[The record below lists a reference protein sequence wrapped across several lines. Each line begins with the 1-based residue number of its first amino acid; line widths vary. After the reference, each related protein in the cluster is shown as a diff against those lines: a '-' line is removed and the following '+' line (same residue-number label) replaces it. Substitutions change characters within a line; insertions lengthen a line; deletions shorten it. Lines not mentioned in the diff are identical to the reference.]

1 MGRKQAIIVQ
11 SGLKFREA
19 ATLQHV
25 IFLIHGIGDGTPGD
39 DFDTFEQLLMEA
51 YCRQNKANET
61 EWRKQFKVQGIV
73 WDPATTDPE
82 TTIYSRSFGSLR
94 PSDRSLV
101 SESNP
106 FLAALSLP
114 NTRAWRYFMTFFV
127 GDAIAYVDEFDNGI
141 RRRVWEQMA
150 AILKPESAGQIPK
163 FSVIGHSLGSVIAYD
178 FVHALNSA
186 PGKIFDLSPD
196 PAKNVKLSAAQI
208 ALLQTGFC
216 NLITL
221 GSPIALF
228 WMRRRDLWQ
237 NDFAGLNNPVQGA
250 QRWLNFWDNEDII
263 AYPLRNFFSTGNV
276 EDIRIEDIRFDTSIM
291 MPWAHTGYWKNKA
304 LAERVAEVLE

>member
-1 MGRKQAIIVQ
+1 M
-11 SGLKFREA
+11 
-19 ATLQHV
+19 HV

-39 DFDTFEQLLMEA
+39 DFDKFEEHLKDA
-51 YCRQNKANET
+51 YCQRNKLTVAD
-61 EWRKQFKVQGIV
+61 WKKKFKVQGIV

-82 TTIYSRSFGSLR
+82 TGIYSRSFGSLR

-101 SESNP
+101 AETNP
-106 FLAALSLP
+106 ILAALSLP

-141 RRRVWEQMA
+141 RRKVWEQMA
-150 AILKPESAGQIPK
+150 TVLKPDSAAGPPE
-163 FSVIGHSLGSVIAYD
+163 FSIVGHSLGSVIAYD
-178 FVHALNSA
+178 FVHALNRV

-196 PAKNVKLSAAQI
+196 PAKNVVLPAAQI
-208 ALLQTGFC
+208 AALQNSFT

-237 NDFAGLNNPVQGA
+237 NNFVGLKNPVQGS

-263 AYPLRNFFSTGNV
+263 AYPLRNFFSDGHI

-304 LAERVAEVLE
+304 LAERVVEII

>member
-1 MGRKQAIIVQ
+1 M
-11 SGLKFREA
+11 
-19 ATLQHV
+19 QHI

-39 DFDTFEQLLMEA
+39 DFDRFEELLKNA
-51 YCRQNKANET
+51 YCQRNKLTATDWKKN
-61 EWRKQFKVQGIV
+61 FKVQGVV
-73 WDPATTDPE
+73 WDPATADPE
-82 TTIYSRSFGSLR
+82 TAIYSRSFGAVR

-101 SESNP
+101 AEANP
-106 FLAALSLP
+106 FLAALNLP

-141 RRRVWEQMA
+141 RRRVWDQMA
-150 AILKPESAGQIPK
+150 SVLKPDSTPNPPQFTI
-163 FSVIGHSLGSVIAYD
+163 VGHSLGSVIAYD
-178 FVHALNSA
+178 FVYALNSV

-196 PAKNVKLSAAQI
+196 PAKNIKLTAAQI
-208 ALLQTGFC
+208 AALQKSFT

-237 NDFAGLNNPVQGA
+237 NDFAGLKNPVQGV
-250 QRWLNFWDNEDII
+250 QRWLNFWDNEDVI
-263 AYPLRNFFSTGNV
+263 AYPLRNFFADGHI

-304 LAERVAEVLE
+304 LAERVAEILK

>member
-1 MGRKQAIIVQ
+1 MVQKPATIAQ
-11 SGLKFREA
+11 SGSKYREENV
-19 ATLQHV
+19 LQHV

-39 DFDTFEQLLMEA
+39 DFDKFEQLLKDA
-51 YCRQNKANET
+51 YCQRNKLTAAD
-61 EWRKQFKVQGIV
+61 WKKKFKVQGIV

-82 TTIYSRSFGSLR
+82 TAIYSRSFGSLR

-101 SESNP
+101 AETNP
-106 FLAALSLP
+106 ILAALSLP

-141 RRRVWEQMA
+141 RRKVWEQMA
-150 AILKPESAGQIPK
+150 TVLKPHSAAGPPD
-163 FSVIGHSLGSVIAYD
+163 FSIVGHSLGSVIAYD
-178 FVHALNSA
+178 FVHALNTA

-196 PAKNVKLSAAQI
+196 LAKNIVLPASQI
-208 ALLQTGFC
+208 TALQKGFT

-237 NDFAGLNNPVQGA
+237 NDFVGLRNPVQGSR
-250 QRWLNFWDNEDII
+250 RWLNFWDNEDII
-263 AYPLRNFFSTGNV
+263 AYPLRNFFADGHI

-304 LAERVAEVLE
+304 LAERVAEVL